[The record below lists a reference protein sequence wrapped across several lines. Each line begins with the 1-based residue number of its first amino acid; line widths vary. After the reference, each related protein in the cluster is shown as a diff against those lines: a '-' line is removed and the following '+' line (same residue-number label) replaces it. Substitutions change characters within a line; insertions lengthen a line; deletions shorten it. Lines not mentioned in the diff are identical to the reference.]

1 MCAHQHRNTRTFK
14 NTVNAVSSDDNSNS
28 HGGGVGVVN
37 TEKA

>member
-28 HGGGVGVVN
+28 HEGWGGKYR
-37 TEKA
+37 KA